1 MSDNLAQQLMKSK
14 AFPRRDPEFYEA
26 QRELTYKLE
35 WAKRM
40 VDAER
45 LTKAEFQE
53 FESHLAAEYLAALPV
68 EQFVEMQKDGSY
80 ADLETIAG
88 HDGTR
93 DRHDVLK
100 DRAALNKKITQDAL
114 DEALA
119 SNKIDARRFNE
130 EHRKIGT
137 YDDETSM
144 RVTDADNDDDHDTV
158 AMDSL
163 LGRLASA
170 EEPAPTAPA
179 DEPKKIDPED

>member
-1 MSDNLAQQLMKSK
+1 MSDLTKELMKSK
-14 AFPRRDPEFYEA
+14 AAPRKDPEFYEA
-26 QRELTYKLE
+26 QQELAYKLE

-40 VDAER
+40 VDADR

-80 ADLETIAG
+80 ADIETIAG

-119 SNKIDARRFNE
+119 SNKIDAKRYNE
-130 EHRKIGT
+130 EHRKVGT
-137 YDDETSM
+137 FDDDMTR
-144 RVTDADNDDDHDTV
+144 RVTDADVDGDHDSV

-163 LGRLASA
+163 LGRLAPD
-170 EEPAPTAPA
+170 EPASPPPSEDRIKSA
-179 DEPKKIDPED
+179 DED